1 MVMTVHFFDG
11 KSIVLSQ
18 MVKRVPAI
26 GEDIKIKGRIGKVLE
41 IVSIDEKNARILVAF
56 ESVSKSKAAADQ
68 SKKKKK

>member
-1 MVMTVHFFDG
+1 MTVHFFDG

-26 GEDIKIKGRIGKVLE
+26 GEDIKIKGRIGKVSE

>member
-1 MVMTVHFFDG
+1 MTVHFFDG